1 MMTISATVAEA
12 VSAPT
17 SELGVR
23 VAAGSIDELAN
34 WLPPG
39 SRAVVITNE
48 VVAPLYLNRV
58 VASLEAAGREV
69 VTCVVPD
76 GEQHKTLDTLGRV
89 YDELLPH
96 RLERG
101 TPLVALGGGVTTDL
115 GGFAAATLLRGLPF
129 IPVPTSLLAMVDA
142 SVGGKTGVNHSA
154 GKNLIGAFHAPH
166 AVVIDPAT
174 LVTLPDRELR
184 NGLAECIKHDV
195 IRDADHFN
203 LMFDAMPNFLAKDV
217 PALTDLVRHN
227 VAIKAKV
234 VASDPFEKG
243 ERAHLNL
250 GHTFGHAIEKVTKFS
265 VAHGEA
271 VAVGT
276 VCACRASAAMGMMSQ
291 NDADRVTSLIALAG
305 LPTGGIEADADVL
318 IAAMASDKKVSGGR
332 VRFVLPTRIGAATLR
347 DDVPPSVVRDAVA
360 SVLA

>member
-1 MMTISATVAEA
+1 MTTTSSGPIPVTGIGEGYDVTVEADSLDRVAEHLP
-12 VSAPT
+12 SAK
-17 SELGVR
+17 R
-23 VAAGSIDELAN
+23 VA
-34 WLPPG
+34 
-39 SRAVVITNE
+39 VVTNDA
-48 VVAPLYLNRV
+48 VAPLYLDRLVAALEADGRDV
-58 VASLEAAGREV
+58 VA
-69 VTCVVPD
+69 CVILD
-76 GEQHKTLDTLGRV
+76 GEQHKTLESLGRV

-101 TPLVALGGGVTTDL
+101 TPLVAMGGGVTTDL

-129 IPVPTSLLAMVDA
+129 VTVPTSLLAMVDA
-142 SVGGKTGVNHSA
+142 SVGGKTGVNHAA

-195 IRDADHFN
+195 IRDAAHFD
-203 LMFDAMPNFLAKDV
+203 LMFDAMASFLAKDV

-227 VAIKAKV
+227 VAIKARV
-234 VASDPFEKG
+234 VAADPFEKG

-250 GHTFGHAIEKVTKFS
+250 GHTFGHAIEKVTKFA

-276 VCACRASAAMGMMSQ
+276 VCACRASAALGLMSQ
-291 NDADRVTSLIALAG
+291 GEADRVTQLVALAG
-305 LPTGGIEADADVL
+305 LPTGGIEASADAL

-347 DDVPPSVVRDAVA
+347 DDVPATVVRDAVA
-360 SVLA
+360 SVLQ

>member
-1 MMTISATVAEA
+1 MTVTSIRVNGIGDGYDVVTQADALQRAEQWLPLA
-12 VSAPT
+12 R
-17 SELGVR
+17 R
-23 VAAGSIDELAN
+23 VA
-34 WLPPG
+34 
-39 SRAVVITNE
+39 VITND
-48 VVAPLYLNRV
+48 VVAPLYLDRLTQGLEADGHEV
-58 VASLEAAGREV
+58 VA
-69 VTCVVPD
+69 CVIPD
-76 GEQHKTLDTLGRV
+76 GERHKTLETLGRV
-89 YDELLPH
+89 YDTLLPH

-129 IPVPTSLLAMVDA
+129 VPVPTSLLAMVDA
-142 SVGGKTGVNHSA
+142 SVGGKTGVNHAA

-195 IRDADHFN
+195 IRDADHFDA
-203 LMFDAMPNFLAKDV
+203 MFDAMPQYLAKDV

-227 VAIKAKV
+227 VAIKARV

-250 GHTFGHAIEKVTKFS
+250 GHTFGHAIEKVTKFG

-276 VCACRASAAMGMMSQ
+276 VCACRASAALGLMSS
-291 NDADRVTSLIALAG
+291 DEAERVTALIALAG
-305 LPTGGIEADADVL
+305 LPTGGIDADADAL

-332 VRFVLPTRIGAATLR
+332 VRFVLPTRIGGATLR